1 MSVARPVQSA
11 GFLTAFVFAVGLAG
25 CGGGNG
31 GGNDPDPV
39 LQSIALASGGSVVA
53 GATIQGTATLSAAAK
68 AGGASVALASSNPA
82 VATVPGS
89 VLIGEGS
96 TSTNFTVTGVAA
108 GSVTITGTF
117 GGPRTATATVTAPPI
132 NASFIVVPDAN
143 TIATG
148 QQCEVQSVPI
158 GGGSSANLMKCTFDA
173 TASTPQNTITS
184 YIWRFPTTNNNI
196 QTITRPTPTL
206 SGITLPCG
214 SFGTGTVGT
223 AADRDVELEIVT
235 PNGNSVLRRSVTFI
249 RNGPCG

>member
-1 MSVARPVQSA
+1 MV
-11 GFLTAFVFAVGLAG
+11 
-25 CGGGNG
+25 GGNG
-31 GGNDPDPV
+31 GGNQPDPV
-39 LQSIALASGGSVVA
+39 LQSITLASGGSVVA

-68 AGGASVALASSNPA
+68 AGGATVALSSSNPA

-96 TSTNFTVTGVAA
+96 TTTNFTVTAVAA

-132 NASFIVVPDAN
+132 NASFVVVPDAN

-173 TASTPQNTITS
+173 GASTPQSAITS

-196 QTITRPTPTL
+196 STITRTTPTL
-206 SGITLPCG
+206 SAITLPCG
-214 SFGTGTVGT
+214 SFGTGAVGT
-223 AADRDVELEIVT
+223 AADRDVTLEIQTASGNHEVT
-235 PNGNSVLRRSVTFI
+235 RAVTFI